1 MKTNKILL
9 LLVWCLMSF
18 NGGHS
23 SFESSGLIEKIYAQT
38 DRPLYFPGETI
49 WFKAYVVNGENKI
62 SSLSEVAYA
71 EIISPRG
78 DVIQQAVLSIEDG
91 YTYYQFTLADESP
104 GGRYT
109 LKVYTRWMEQQGSE
123 FAFTKEL
130 IVQNIVTPNVLLTL
144 DLEKTAY
151 GAGDE
156 FQADFTANDLEN
168 NPLANTEITYR
179 TIIDGKTIATH
190 SMLTD
195 EAGKALVVGRLPAKL
210 KSTDALLLVNINYRD
225 QVESISRSIP
235 IIRDETDLQFLPEGG
250 QALEGQESRFGFRAV
265 NEFGKPVD
273 VSGTIMDEDDREVAT
288 FTSSHDGMGMV
299 KFIPEKGR
307 KYSAKITKPY
317 QSKKTYPVN
326 GMTNEGVHLYY
337 LSKKQSF
344 EILANSE
351 KEVRISVLKNG
362 VAVFQES
369 GKIIKGKT
377 QLKLPIAEFSMGV
390 HKVVIENNRFEKLAE
405 RMVFFHPERHLNIE
419 IKTDK
424 DRYQNREKM
433 SVKLRTTDSNN
444 NPVPANLSVGIT
456 DEKINNVA
464 DDKQGNIL
472 ANLLL
477 TSELKGKIHEPN
489 YYFDDK
495 ETERFAHLDLVMMT
509 HGWRSYL
516 EDPVINIAD
525 AAIPPER
532 GDWQTGRI
540 TDMKGKGIQAE
551 LLLVD
556 SRQKEIVRM
565 KTDENGTFRFLLTE
579 KIFYHLIAYQENNKP
594 VKINLNPNNLIQNR
608 SRPIAKNKANLN
620 KVDVNGLKMPVPEII
635 EEEGAV
641 FELAME
647 EGVQLL
653 DEVVVAGYGISLDK
667 AAAGLSVSIVKPEE
681 IIDIGIVNALASK
694 VAGVRIE
701 ENSGRADG
709 NIQVS
714 IRGTNTVNGS
724 EPVFVVDGIVIKN
737 SDGETTVL
745 DNLNT
750 EEIESVSVVKGLS
763 ATAMYGSQGANGVVM
778 IVTKNRVYYHRNLKS
793 IEQKKYKNY
802 AYTSIRSK
810 ARRMDQP
817 RQFYQPIYKNNNP
830 EKRTDFRNTIY
841 WNPVVQT
848 DANGEATF
856 TTFTSDALTSFAISV
871 EGISAHGQPGY
882 QQKKI
887 FTQKELS
894 VNATMP
900 AFLSVGDTL
909 KLPVTIVNNSDQKR
923 KGSVT
928 INLPKG
934 LKLLSPEMPLKYEVA
949 ANSFEKKY
957 LTCLPLKPGK
967 GQNIQIKIHAGRQ
980 KDELNQKVT
989 IVRKDFPT
997 SLSMSGSGAKK
1008 LKFEL
1013 TNPVENSIRAELK
1026 MYLDV
1031 IGQALD
1037 GIESVLREPH
1047 GCFEQTS
1054 SATYPNVLVLNYLR
1068 SVGKTDKT
1076 IEKKALG
1083 YIEKGYKRL
1092 IGFETSE
1099 GGFEW
1104 FGKTPPHETLTA
1116 YGILEFTEMKEVYNG
1131 VDQKM
1136 INRTIDWLIS
1146 RKDGKGGFKKSSKGL
1161 DSFGRASKLVA
1172 NAYLV
1177 YALSKVGEIK
1187 ATQKEYESALET
1199 VLKDGDAYRTGLLL
1213 RAAQFRGDTEN
1224 EKLLLRNVDDL
1235 LSKFDWGAFPVE
1247 ETIVRSGATDKQVET
1262 AAFLVMGLLEKD
1274 ANISKAVDGVQFILG
1289 SRRNGRFGA
1298 TQATCLAIEAILSYA
1313 KKQEEKLKDTNGSL
1327 VVTVNGH
1334 EEVKSFSEV
1343 ENGILKIDQLE
1354 DFITAGPQ
1362 ELTIRVM
1369 NATGDFPFTF
1379 DVNYFKH
1386 VPETHAS
1393 CPLTIATTV
1402 PQAQLKLGDNLRLE
1416 VTVKNMTDKQLPMT
1430 TALVGIPGGA
1440 SVQPWQLKEILDRE
1454 EVAYYEIFDHYLVF
1468 YWRHFKAKEEKV
1480 ISLDLK
1486 TEFAGSFESAP
1497 GCVYL
1502 YYTDQEKYWT
1512 HGEKVG
1518 VY

>member
-18 NGGHS
+18 NAGQS
-23 SFESSGLIEKIYAQT
+23 SFEPSGLIEKIYAQT

-62 SSLSEVAYA
+62 SSLSEIAYA
-71 EIISPRG
+71 ELISPRG
-78 DVIQQAVLSIEDG
+78 DVMEQAVLTVEDG
-91 YTYYQFTLADESP
+91 YTYYQFTLADGTP

-130 IVQNIVTPNVLLTL
+130 IVQNVVTPNILLTL

-151 GAGDE
+151 GEGDK

-168 NPLANTEITYR
+168 NPLSNTEIVYR
-179 TIIDGKTIATH
+179 TVVDGKTIATDK
-190 SMLTD
+190 MLTD
-195 EAGKALVVGRLPAKL
+195 EAGKALVVGRLPEKL

-250 QALEGQESRFGFRAV
+250 QALEGQDSRFGFKAV

-273 VSGTIMDEDDREVAT
+273 VSGIILDEKDREIAT

-299 KFIPEKGR
+299 NFIPEKGR

-317 QSKKTYPVN
+317 QSKKTYPVI
-326 GMTNEGVHLYY
+326 GMANEGVHLYY
-337 LSKKQSF
+337 LSEKQSF

-351 KEVRISVLKNG
+351 KEVRISVVKNG
-362 VAVFQES
+362 ATIFQKNK
-369 GKIIKGKT
+369 KIKKGKN
-377 QLKLPIAEFSMGV
+377 QLDLPIAEFSMGI
-390 HKVVIENNRFEKLAE
+390 HKVVIENNRWRKLAE
-405 RMVFFHPERHLNIE
+405 RLVFFHPNRHLNIE
-419 IKTDK
+419 IETDK

-433 SVKLRTTDSNN
+433 FVTLRTTDSNN

-495 ETERFAHLDLVMMT
+495 ESERFAHLDLVMMT

-516 EDPVINIAD
+516 EEPVLNIAD
-525 AAIPPER
+525 AASPPER
-532 GDWQTGRI
+532 GDWQTGKI
-540 TDMKGKGIQAE
+540 TDTKGKGIQAE
-551 LLLVD
+551 ILLVN
-556 SRQKEIVRM
+556 SRQSEIIRM
-565 KTDENGTFRFLLTE
+565 KTDENGNFRFLLLE
-579 KIFYHLIAYQENNKP
+579 NNYYHLMAYQDNNKP
-594 VKINLNPNNLIQNR
+594 VKINLNPTAFTQNS
-608 SRPIAKNKANLN
+608 SRPIAKNKANL
-620 KVDVNGLKMPVPEII
+620 KKLDANGLKMPVPEII
-635 EEEGAV
+635 EEEGGV
-641 FELAME
+641 FELAMA
-647 EGVQLL
+647 EGAQHLS
-653 DEVVVAGYGISLDK
+653 EVIVTGYGVGIDRG
-667 AAAGLSVSIVKPEE
+667 AAGLVVSVVEPRD
-681 IIDIGIVNALASK
+681 IIDIGAVNALASK

-709 NIQVS
+709 NKQVS
-714 IRGTNTVNGS
+714 IRGTSTMSGS

-737 SDGETTVL
+737 ADGKSTII
-745 DNLNT
+745 DNLSP
-750 EEIESVSVVKGLS
+750 EGIESVSVIKGLS

-778 IVTKNRVYYHRNLKS
+778 ITTKNRTYYNENLKS
-793 IEQKKYKNY
+793 IQQKKYKNY
-802 AYTSIRSK
+802 AYTYIRSK
-810 ARRMDQP
+810 ARKKDQP
-817 RQFYQPIYKNNNP
+817 IQFYQPIYDNNNP

-848 DANGEATF
+848 DANGEASF
-856 TTFTSDALTSFAISV
+856 TTFTSDAFTSFAITV

-909 KLPVTIVNNSDQKR
+909 KLPVTIVNNSDEKR
-923 KGSVT
+923 RGSVT

-934 LKLLSPEMPLKYEVA
+934 LKLLSPKMPLKYEVA
-949 ANSFEKKY
+949 ANSFEKVY

-967 GQNIQIKIHAGRQ
+967 EQNIQIKIHAGRQ

-989 IVRKDFPT
+989 IVRKDFPAF
-997 SLSMSGSGAKK
+997 LSMSGTGAKK
-1008 LKFEL
+1008 IKFKL
-1013 TNPVENSIRAELK
+1013 NNPVENSIQAELK
-1026 MYLDV
+1026 IYIDV

-1037 GIESVLREPH
+1037 GIESILREPH

-1068 SVGKTDKT
+1068 SVGKTDKA
-1076 IEKKALG
+1076 IEKRAMD
-1083 YIEKGYKRL
+1083 YIERGYKRL
-1092 IGFETSE
+1092 IGFETSQ

-1136 INRTIDWLIS
+1136 VNRTIDWLLS
-1146 RKDGKGGFKKSSKGL
+1146 RRDGKGGFKKSERGL

-1187 ATQKEYESALET
+1187 ATQKEYESALAE
-1199 VLKDGDAYRTGLLL
+1199 VLKDGDTYRTALLL
-1213 RAAQFRGDTEN
+1213 RAAQLRGDAKN
-1224 EKLLLRNVDDL
+1224 EKLLLEKVNGL
-1235 LSKFDWGAFPVE
+1235 LSDFGWGKFPVT
-1247 ETIVRSGATDKQVET
+1247 ETIVRSGDTDKQVET

-1274 ANISKAVDGVQFILG
+1274 ANIGKAVEGVQFILG
-1289 SRRNGRFGA
+1289 SRKYGRFGA

-1313 KKQEEKLKDTNGSL
+1313 KKQEGKLKDSNGSL
-1327 VVTVNGH
+1327 VVSVNGH

-1362 ELTIRVM
+1362 ELDVRVV
-1369 NATGDFPFTF
+1369 NTKGDFPFTF
-1379 DVNYFKH
+1379 DVKYFTS
-1386 VPETHAS
+1386 VPSSHTN

-1402 PQAQLKLGDNLRLE
+1402 PQSELKLGDNLRLE
-1416 VTVKNMTDKQLPMT
+1416 VTVKNTTDKQLPMT

-1454 EVAYYEIFDHYLVF
+1454 EVAYYEIYDHYLVF
-1468 YWRHFKAKEEKV
+1468 YWRHFKANEEKV
-1480 ISLDLK
+1480 INLDLK
-1486 TEFAGSFESAP
+1486 TEFAGEFESAP

-1502 YYTDQEKYWT
+1502 YYTDQERYWT
-1512 HGEKVG
+1512 RGEKVG